1 MEGGP
6 CWKLVCL
13 IWSLVCAH
21 AVICCSEKRS
31 KLINVFLIFYCTHEG
46 TMVSPTHGPD
56 SPNEGELGFTP
67 AQEEWIQQLVATQ
80 GASNSA
86 SNSTATTS
94 QHQSTAEP
102 SMSSSSLGELYMFY

>member
-6 CWKLVCL
+6 HCKLVCL
-13 IWSLVCAH
+13 IWSLVCAR
-21 AVICCSEKRS
+21 AVICCSGKRG
-31 KLINVFLIFYCTHEG
+31 KLINVFLVFYCTHEG

-56 SPNEGELGFTP
+56 SSNEGELGFTP
-67 AQEEWIQQLVATQ
+67 AQEEWIRQLVATQ

-102 SMSSSSLGELYMFY
+102 PTLSGSLGEWYML